1 MLIPRKGYGIKHHE
15 IYPAFGRK
23 GLVARQWNFRSYR
36 KVVSDG
42 PEAEAQESIPKTK
55 ILRAQRLLFM
65 ELTSKL
71 LLTEIHIVKLSVTK
85 R

>member
-1 MLIPRKGYGIKHHE
+1 MGIKHHE

-55 ILRAQRLLFM
+55 ILRAQRLLLIKFHSSFSTTN
-65 ELTSKL
+65 LHG
-71 LLTEIHIVKLSVTK
+71 I
-85 R
+85 

>member
-1 MLIPRKGYGIKHHE
+1 MGIKDHE
-15 IYPAFGRK
+15 IYPAYGRK